1 MANSKLAKRAVDA
14 LLPREKAFIA
24 FDSDVKGFGV
34 RVMPTGMKTYV
45 LEYRPGSGGRGVAK
59 KRLTLGKH
67 GAMTRKP
74 RRAAS
79 GLP

>member
-1 MANSKLAKRAVDA
+1 MATNGKLQAYNSKLTKRAVDA

-45 LEYRPGSGGRGVAK
+45 LEYQGSGGV
-59 KRLTLGKH
+59 
-67 GAMTRKP
+67 
-74 RRAAS
+74 
-79 GLP
+79 GLPKSG